1 MKKILVLLC
10 IAVFSISMVVGC
22 GNKGENTEDT
32 GNTEVAS
39 ELADT
44 ETTIP
49 EDTEVDA
56 ENDTSLPDGEY
67 QVAFDTDSSMF
78 HVNEACDGKGTLTVE
93 NGKMTIHISLV
104 SQNIVNLYCGLAAD
118 AQAASQEELLWPI
131 VDTVTYS
138 DGTTEEVYGYDVPV
152 FVLDQEFDLAI
163 LGKKGTWYDHKVS
176 VASPELSGET
186 NSMELSD
193 GTYSIG
199 VSLEGGSGKAT
210 VTSPCTLQVEDGKIY
225 AEIEWSSSHYDYMLV
240 DGEQYLPV
248 NEEGNSMFQIPV
260 SAFDTPLD
268 VVGDTTAMSTPHEV
282 EYTLNFDS
290 STLTEVNYE

>member
-1 MKKILVLLC
+1 MKKIFVLLGM
-10 IAVFSISMVVGC
+10 AVFNIFMVVGC
-22 GNKGENTEDT
+22 GNKVENTEDT
-32 GNTEVAS
+32 GNTEVSS
-39 ELADT
+39 ELADI

-49 EDTEVDA
+49 EDTEED
-56 ENDTSLPDGEY
+56 EESTTSLADGEY

-118 AQAASQEELLWPI
+118 AQAASQEELLWPT

-152 FVLDQEFDLAI
+152 SVLDQEFDLAI

-248 NEEGNSMFQIPV
+248 NEEGNSVFQIPV

>member
-10 IAVFSISMVVGC
+10 VAVFSICMVAGC
-22 GNKGENTEDT
+22 GGNTEDT
-32 GNTEVAS
+32 GNTEVSS

-49 EDTEVDA
+49 EDTEEDA
-56 ENDTSLPDGEY
+56 ETDTSLADGEY

-118 AQAASQEELLWPI
+118 AETASEEELLWPT

-138 DGTTEEVYGYDVPV
+138 DGTTEEVNGYDVPV
-152 FVLDQEFDLAI
+152 TVLNQEFDLAI

-176 VASPELSGET
+176 VASPELSGEA

-193 GTYSIG
+193 GTYSIE

-210 VTSPCTLQVEDGKIY
+210 VTSPCMLQVEEGKIY

-248 NEEGNSMFQIPV
+248 NEEGNSVFRIPV

-290 STLTEVNYE
+290 ATLTEVSNE

>member
-10 IAVFSISMVVGC
+10 VAVFSICMVAGC
-22 GNKGENTEDT
+22 GGNTEDT

-49 EDTEVDA
+49 EDTEEDA
-56 ENDTSLPDGEY
+56 ETDTSLADGEY

-118 AQAASQEELLWPI
+118 AETASEEELLWPT

-138 DGTTEEVYGYDVPV
+138 DGTTEEVNGYDVPV
-152 FVLDQEFDLAI
+152 TVLNQEFDLAI

-186 NSMELSD
+186 NSVELSD
-193 GTYSIG
+193 GTYSIE

-248 NEEGNSMFQIPV
+248 NEKGNSVFQIPV
-260 SAFDTPLD
+260 SAFDTPLE

-290 STLTEVNYE
+290 ATSTEVNNE

>member
-152 FVLDQEFDLAI
+152 SVLDQEFDLAI

>member
-1 MKKILVLLC
+1 MKKIFVLLGM
-10 IAVFSISMVVGC
+10 AVFNIFMVVGC
-22 GNKGENTEDT
+22 GNKVENTEDT
-32 GNTEVAS
+32 GNTEVSS
-39 ELADT
+39 ELADI

-49 EDTEVDA
+49 EDTEED
-56 ENDTSLPDGEY
+56 EESTTSLADGEY

-118 AQAASQEELLWPI
+118 AQAASQEELLWPT

-248 NEEGNSMFQIPV
+248 NEEGNSVFQIPV

>member
-1 MKKILVLLC
+1 MKKIFVLLG
-10 IAVFSISMVVGC
+10 IAVFSISMVTGC
-22 GNKGENTEDT
+22 GGNTGDT
-32 GNTEVAS
+32 GNSGNTEVSS
-39 ELADT
+39 ELADA
-44 ETTIP
+44 ETTIA

-56 ENDTSLPDGEY
+56 EPDTSLADGEY

-118 AQAASQEELLWPI
+118 AEAASKEELLWPS

-152 FVLDQEFDLAI
+152 NVLDQEFDLAI

-176 VASPELSGET
+176 VASPELSGEV

-193 GTYSIG
+193 GTYSIE

-210 VTSPCTLQVEDGKIY
+210 VTSPCMLQVEEGKIY

-240 DGEQYLPV
+240 DGEKYLPV
-248 NEEGNSMFQIPV
+248 NAEGNSVFRIPV

-290 STLTEVNYE
+290 ATLTEVSNE